1 MVLNAAN
8 TAAVLYQADPRQL
21 QIVSGLGANP
31 AAGRVVDLAGLRG
44 TVAALALD
52 ASGGEVLVALRDGE
66 RGALVRLP
74 IPEEGSPEPRQI
86 GVFAAPAAVALLNQ
100 DRDAVLAD
108 AGTNQVFLIR
118 DFTGQAEVE
127 ALASERD
134 GVMEPVG
141 VEADADGRRVFV
153 ATAAE
158 RGSVLVLDLAART
171 VEVRATPEGAPSRLE
186 RLQGRAAFVLNE
198 PGEAPLL
205 VLDAMENP
213 EVYFVPAGR
222 DN

>member
-1 MVLNAAN
+1 
-8 TAAVLYQADPRQL
+8 
-21 QIVSGLGANP
+21 
-31 AAGRVVDLAGLRG
+31 
-44 TVAALALD
+44 
-52 ASGGEVLVALRDGE
+52 
-66 RGALVRLP
+66 
-74 IPEEGSPEPRQI
+74 
-86 GVFAAPAAVALLNQ
+86 
-100 DRDAVLAD
+100 
-108 AGTNQVFLIR
+108 
-118 DFTGQAEVE
+118 
-127 ALASERD
+127 
-134 GVMEPVG
+134 MEPVG

-153 ATAAE
+153 ATAAA